1 MASTYSLAI
10 DVQSRQ
16 APGEG
21 EARAAS
27 NATELASD
35 SIAFSAGNPRVE
47 FVQGV
52 VHLYRGVQPADTPAT
67 WADHVKGSPEA
78 LGNQLA
84 VLAVQPEMGVSEFCD
99 FLGGFLASVREMR
112 FVRRDDV
119 PRGDC
124 LVLLTFDTPATAAR
138 FYQQHNQKPF
148 WTLEPD
154 ILCRLLFVKHLQFS
168 DQPATSGATG
178 GGGGGG

>member
-67 WADHVKGSPEA
+67 WADHVKGSPVSLSQYTRRSRHHHKRRYIA
-78 LGNQLA
+78 INQ
-84 VLAVQPEMGVSEFCD
+84 G
-99 FLGGFLASVREMR
+99 
-112 FVRRDDV
+112 
-119 PRGDC
+119 
-124 LVLLTFDTPATAAR
+124 
-138 FYQQHNQKPF
+138 
-148 WTLEPD
+148 
-154 ILCRLLFVKHLQFS
+154 
-168 DQPATSGATG
+168 
-178 GGGGGG
+178 